1 MVLRPSELSTTSAM
15 PSRTTAIDEDVVPR
29 SMPTAAPTG
38 SCCSLAASAAAR
50 SAESRTLVE
59 EARAAAGCQRPARGG
74 LRKEAKVMSATQLP
88 SIRFVAFAWRTR
100 ASLGSLGRTLAAC
113 SPMRA
118 VTLHSSQF
126 TVLSLWRQRSDAQ
139 PREPSVQSRH
149 RACTDDIT
157 CNVETRKS
165 NRMSRMCLCRMCA
178 SKSSSF
184 LAFKSAIYINRFLS
198 LF

>member
-1 MVLRPSELSTTSAM
+1 MLAAVQEYAWRAVLSADGTGVAVGACCDGLLAGGRLCSAGRAERSLGGSNLTSVREKRRAQDLSTGH
-15 PSRTTAIDEDVVPR
+15 
-29 SMPTAAPTG
+29 PTA
-38 SCCSLAASAAAR
+38 
-50 SAESRTLVE
+50 
-59 EARAAAGCQRPARGG
+59 
-74 LRKEAKVMSATQLP
+74 
-88 SIRFVAFAWRTR
+88 FVAFAWRTR